1 MSKEESQIPKEN
13 HKFSFVRKSNHEYW
27 IFMWRSWGAM
37 LKTSAECEE
46 CGKTPNFYWGQIDAQ
61 GKESQRRLYCC
72 PEHFD
77 EVFRMV
83 LQL

>member
-1 MSKEESQIPKEN
+1 MSKEESQIWKED
-13 HKFSFVRKSNHEYW
+13 HKFSLVRKSNDEYW

-72 PEHFD
+72 LEHFD
-77 EVFRMV
+77 EVLKMV
-83 LQL
+83 LEL